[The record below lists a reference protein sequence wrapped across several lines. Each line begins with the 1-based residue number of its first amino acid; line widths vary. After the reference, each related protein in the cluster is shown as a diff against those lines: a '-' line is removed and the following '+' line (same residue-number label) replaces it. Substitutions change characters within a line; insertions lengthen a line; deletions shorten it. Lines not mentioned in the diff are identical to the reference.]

1 MYVTCFEQMILLL
14 LLPPLLNSEDGTWPL
29 ISFSYILLINIWFLS
44 SKSPLLLTW
53 LPFICFKFD
62 SNVTGIETLM
72 SPKIAFSVILYSGG
86 V

>member
-14 LLPPLLNSEDGTWPL
+14 LLPLLNSEDVTWPL
-29 ISFSYILLINIWFLS
+29 ISFSYILFSNIWFLS
-44 SKSPLLLTW
+44 SKFPVWLTW
-53 LPFICFKFD
+53 FPFICFKFD